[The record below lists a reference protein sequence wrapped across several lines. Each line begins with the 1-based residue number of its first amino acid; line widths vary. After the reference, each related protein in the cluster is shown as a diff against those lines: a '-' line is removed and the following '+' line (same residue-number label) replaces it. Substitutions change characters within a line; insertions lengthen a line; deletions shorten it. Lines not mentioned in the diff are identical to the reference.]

1 LTDEVFVGS
10 IQDRIVGNTCPHCG
24 RTAEGGSA
32 FDIGQQPPQNPKPGD
47 YAICLYCGTLN
58 RYGDGLKLRLL
69 TKRDRRQLMRDPRLR
84 ETLQIVQQAAKGM
97 RRRWQ

>member
-10 IQDRIVGNTCPHCG
+10 IQDRIAGNFCPHC
-24 RTAEGGSA
+24 RRSA
-32 FDIGQQPPQNPKPGD
+32 DGATDVEIGQQPPLNPKPGD

-58 RYGDGLKLRLL
+58 RYDNELKLRLL

-84 ETLQIVQQAAKGM
+84 ETLRIAEAVTQAM
-97 RRRWQ
+97 RRKWQ

>member
-1 LTDEVFVGS
+1 MTDEAFWSHVK
-10 IQDRIVGNTCPHCG
+10 DRIVGNACPHCG
-24 RTAEGGSA
+24 RAADGGTA

-58 RYGDGLKLRLL
+58 RYDNELKLRLI

-84 ETLQIVQQAAKGM
+84 ETLRIAELAAKGM
-97 RRRWQ
+97 RRHWQ